1 MPEAPD
7 IRTPNW
13 RKSTRSGGSNNCVE
27 AATNIP
33 DRVLGRE
40 GRRRPRADVRSVG
53 LAAVHLGHSG
63 RLAGPLIGCP
73 AWSPWHYCQGL
84 PFC

>member
-33 DRVLGRE
+33 DRVLVRDTK
-40 GRRRPRADVRSVG
+40 DV
-53 LAAVHLGHSG
+53 
-63 RLAGPLIGCP
+63 AGPVLTFGPSDWRQFTSGIRGGSL
-73 AWSPWHYCQGL
+73 AR
-84 PFC
+84 